1 MNERIYLLTGAA
13 GFLGSNICAQLL
25 AEGKKVRALV
35 LRGDKSVKFIPKEV
49 EVVFGDLCDADS
61 LEPFFTVPEGCS
73 SVLIHCASMVT
84 VDPGYS
90 EKLMAVNVGGT
101 RNIISKVLAH
111 SECEKMVYVSS
122 TGAIPEQPHGTKIT
136 EVDHFTP
143 CDPEKVPEAPRRDDG
158 RGRREVHE
166 RLRVQD
172 ARACMAAFC
181 HARRVRGL

>member
-73 SVLIHCASMVT
+73 SVLIHCASWSLSIPVT
-84 VDPGYS
+84 
-90 EKLMAVNVGGT
+90 
-101 RNIISKVLAH
+101 
-111 SECEKMVYVSS
+111 
-122 TGAIPEQPHGTKIT
+122 
-136 EVDHFTP
+136 
-143 CDPEKVPEAPRRDDG
+143 
-158 RGRREVHE
+158 
-166 RLRVQD
+166 LRS
-172 ARACMAAFC
+172 
-181 HARRVRGL
+181 